1 MERIGKVSAMP
12 QKVNVDFCIDEQRK
26 KPETFYCDSNVRRLK
41 ERLEAIKAGTA
52 TLEEHDLIED

>member
-1 MERIGKVSAMP
+1 MP